1 MTMEELG
8 NKLTEWTDNYGWSKE
23 SLNNF
28 ANTYATSYEEY
39 NAIWELLYDMRS
51 GD

>member
-23 SLNNF
+23 SLNDF

>member
-8 NKLTEWTDNYGWSKE
+8 NKLVEWTDQYGWSKE

-28 ANTYATSYEEY
+28 ANINATSYEEY
-39 NAIWELLYDMRS
+39 NAIWELLQDMVV

>member
-8 NKLTEWTDNYGWSKE
+8 NKLTEWTDQYGWGKE

-28 ANTYATSYEEY
+28 ANTYSTSYEEY
-39 NAIWELLYDMRS
+39 NAIWELLQDMAV

>member
-8 NKLTEWTDNYGWSKE
+8 NKLVEWTDQYGWGKE

-28 ANTYATSYEEY
+28 ANINATNYEEY
-39 NAIWELLYDMRS
+39 NAIWELLQDMTV

>member
-8 NKLTEWTDNYGWSKE
+8 NKLMEWTDQHGWGAE
-23 SLNNF
+23 SLNDF
-28 ANTYATSYEEY
+28 ANINATSYEEY

>member
-1 MTMEELG
+1 MTIEELG
-8 NKLTEWTDNYGWSKE
+8 NKLVEWTDQHGWGVE
-23 SLNNF
+23 SLNDF
-28 ANTYATSYEEY
+28 ANINATSYEEY

>member
-8 NKLTEWTDNYGWSKE
+8 NKLIEWTDNYGWSEE
-23 SLNNF
+23 SLNDF

>member
-8 NKLTEWTDNYGWSKE
+8 NKLVEWTDQYGWGEE

-28 ANTYATSYEEY
+28 ANMNATSYEEY
-39 NAIWELLYDMRS
+39 SAIWELLYDMRS
-51 GD
+51 GG

>member
-8 NKLTEWTDNYGWSKE
+8 NKLVEWTDQYGWDKE

-28 ANTYATSYEEY
+28 VNINATSYEEY
-39 NAIWELLYDMRS
+39 NAIWELLQDMTV

>member
-8 NKLTEWTDNYGWSKE
+8 NKLVEWTDNYGWSKE

-28 ANTYATSYEEY
+28 ANTYATSYEEWRLKG
-39 NAIWELLYDMRS
+39 ARPFRF
-51 GD
+51 

>member
-1 MTMEELG
+1 MTIEELG
-8 NKLTEWTDNYGWSKE
+8 NKLVEWTDQHGWGAE
-23 SLNNF
+23 SLNDF
-28 ANTYATSYEEY
+28 ANINATSYEEY

>member
-1 MTMEELG
+1 MTMEKLG
-8 NKLTEWTDNYGWSKE
+8 NKLVEWTDQYGWGKE

>member
-1 MTMEELG
+1 MTTEELG
-8 NKLTEWTDNYGWSKE
+8 NKLVEWTDQYGWGKE

-28 ANTYATSYEEY
+28 ANINATSYEEY
-39 NAIWELLYDMRS
+39 NAIWELLQDMTV

>member
-1 MTMEELG
+1 MIMEELG

>member
-8 NKLTEWTDNYGWSKE
+8 NKLVEWTDQHGWGKE

-28 ANTYATSYEEY
+28 ANINATSYEEY
-39 NAIWELLYDMRS
+39 NAIWELLADMAV

>member
-8 NKLTEWTDNYGWSKE
+8 NKLVEWTDQYGWGKE

-28 ANTYATSYEEY
+28 ANINATSS
-39 NAIWELLYDMRS
+39 MRNIMQYGS
-51 GD
+51 CCRI